1 MKKKT
6 TSPNTSAKT
15 PKAKPTFFRSL
26 LNLITSVDGFFC
38 LLLFIIS
45 LALHLIH
52 LSSLGVNN
60 PLLLPLNPDSDLFN
74 SLAQNI
80 TQGNIIQQQPFFI
93 GPLYSYFLALFYAI
107 FGESYLPIRYFQIF
121 LSALVPAFAYIV
133 ALKTYNRAVAVIA
146 GLAIALYLPFV
157 FFDVLL
163 LPVALE
169 VFLVTLALLLLLGFP
184 QGMRWRY
191 LFAGACI
198 GLLSL
203 SRPNMVILP
212 LFLIVAAFFYREPTK
227 LWQRFKWIIPLFVG
241 MALVILPVT
250 IHNYY
255 LSGELIPITSHGGI
269 NFYVGNNPEATGAFH
284 APQDISA
291 TPMELNQAEPKRIAE
306 EELGRELS
314 PNQVS
319 GYWFSKGLEFIR
331 QNPVDF
337 LRLLGRKAV
346 LLSNYYELG
355 LNENYYFHRAQS
367 FVLQL
372 PLLTWGIL
380 FAFGLVGI
388 FVGTRRKGNSLVLL
402 AIILTTVSTLLLFIV
417 NDRYRI
423 TMVVPLAIYG
433 AYLPVWLAGEFKKR
447 KWWLVSII
455 TVLLIGSL
463 VFCNLS
469 FFGLQPG
476 KNFAPIYYRLG
487 KYNLE
492 NGNYQQAV
500 DELSM
505 AGNLRPDDSNSQM
518 LLGITYVKLKEP
530 QEAYRHLLKACSL
543 APEDPKPLYNLA
555 LLLLN
560 YNRKEEA
567 LIYLDRCYKLAPE
580 YLPATFAYLQLLID
594 LGNLPQAETIAR
606 ELLVKEPKDQNLLF
620 RLGYILYLQGKDQE
634 AREYL
639 QSAGDFFDAHH
650 ILGEI
655 YLRAGQGSDALIE
668 FEKERALHPD
678 NSSAIKSLNE
688 LLNK

>member
-1 MKKKT
+1 MKKT
-6 TSPNTSAKT
+6 ATNSRALAKDS
-15 PKAKPTFFRSL
+15 KAEFCFPRSL
-26 LNLITSVDGFFC
+26 LALVTSTDFFFC
-38 LLLFIIS
+38 CLFFIVS
-45 LALHLIH
+45 LILHLIH
-52 LSSLGVNN
+52 LNSLGVNN

-74 SLAQNI
+74 NLAQNI
-80 TQGNIIQQQPFFI
+80 AKGNIIQEQPFLI
-93 GPLYSYFLALFYAI
+93 GPLYSYFLALFYTI
-107 FGESYLPIRYFQIF
+107 FGESYLLIRYLQIS
-121 LSALVPAFAYIV
+121 LSALVPVFTYIV
-133 ALKTYNRAVAVIA
+133 ALKTYNRVVAIIS
-146 GLAIALYLPFV
+146 GLAIALYLPFI

-169 VFLVTLALLLLLGFP
+169 VFLVALVLLLLLGFP
-184 QGMRWRY
+184 QGMKWRY
-191 LFAGACI
+191 LFVGMCI
-198 GLLSL
+198 GLVSL
-203 SRPNMVILP
+203 SRPNMIILP
-212 LFLIVAAFFYREPTK
+212 LFLILAALLHREPTK
-227 LWQRFKWIIPLFVG
+227 LWQRFKWVIPLAIG
-241 MALVILPVT
+241 MALIILPAT

-291 TPMELNQAEPKRIAE
+291 TPLELNQAEPKRIAE

-319 GYWFSKGLEFIR
+319 SYWFSKGLEFIR

-337 LRLLGRKAV
+337 IRLLGRKVV

-355 LNENYYFHRAQS
+355 LNENFYFHRAQS
-367 FVLQL
+367 FILRL
-372 PLLTWGIL
+372 PLLNWGIL
-380 FAFGLVGI
+380 FAFGIMGI

-402 AIILTTVSTLLLFIV
+402 SIILTTVSTLLLFIV

-423 TMVVPLAIYG
+423 TMVVPLAIFG
-433 AYLPVWLAGEFKKR
+433 AYLSVWIVEKFKKR
-447 KWWLVSII
+447 KYILPII
-455 TVLLIGSL
+455 TTIILIGFL
-463 VFCNLS
+463 IFCNLS

-487 KYNLE
+487 KFNLE
-492 NGNYQQAV
+492 NGNYQQALK
-500 DELSM
+500 ELSM
-505 AGNLRPDDSNSQM
+505 AANLRPQDSNSQM

-530 QEAYRHLLKACSL
+530 EKAYEHLLKACTL
-543 APEDPKPLYNLA
+543 APDDPKPFYNLS

-560 YNRKEEA
+560 YQRREEA
-567 LIYLDRCYKLAPE
+567 LIYLDHCYKLAPE

-594 LGNLPQAETIAR
+594 LENLTQAETVAR
-606 ELLVKEPKDQNLLF
+606 ELLDKDPANENLLC

-634 AREYL
+634 ALEYL

-650 ILGEI
+650 IIGKI
-655 YLRAGQGSDALIE
+655 CLRAGQGSDALIE

-678 NSSAIKSLNE
+678 NSSVIKSLNE